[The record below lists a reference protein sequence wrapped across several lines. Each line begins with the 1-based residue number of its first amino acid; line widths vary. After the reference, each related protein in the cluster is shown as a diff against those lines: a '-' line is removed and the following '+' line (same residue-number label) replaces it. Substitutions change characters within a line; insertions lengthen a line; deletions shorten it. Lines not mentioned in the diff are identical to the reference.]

1 MTEQSTGGAIRQVRV
16 WDVFVRFFH
25 WILVAAYFIA
35 YFTEDDM
42 MVVHA
47 WAGYVVGGLI
57 VLRIAWGFIGPRHAR
72 FSDFVTGPMA
82 AGRYL
87 LQLVTFRA
95 PRHLG
100 HSPAGGFMVLLM
112 LASLLVAV
120 GTGLAAYGAENRGP
134 LAPLFI
140 ESGSAQVANAGKHTE
155 DGEDE
160 ELWEELHETFSNLTL
175 ILIIAHVGGVAL
187 ASLVHRENLA
197 RSMVT
202 GRKRE

>member
-1 MTEQSTGGAIRQVRV
+1 MTEQSTGGTARQVRV
-16 WDVFVRFFH
+16 WDIFVRFFH

-35 YFTEDDM
+35 YLTEDDL

-57 VLRIAWGFIGPRHAR
+57 VLRIGWGFIGPRHAR
-72 FSDFVTGPMA
+72 FSDFVTGPKV

-87 LQLVTFRA
+87 LQLFTFRA

-100 HSPAGGFMVLLM
+100 HSPAGGLMVLLM

-134 LAPLFI
+134 LAPLFG
-140 ESGSAQVANAGKHTE
+140 ESGSAQGEHTGE
-155 DGEDE
+155 GEDE
-160 ELWEELHETFSNLTL
+160 DEEEEFWEELHETFANLTL

-197 RSMVT
+197 KSMVT